1 MILFLG
7 QTMKSFDRAAFAAQ
21 PQKMLFQT
29 AFTAFGGAADHDA
42 RKTFPMF
49 CVKGSMTGTK
59 NIKEDGYVYFFR
71 GHRPVGGY
79 LRLR

>member
-29 AFTAFGGAADHDA
+29 AFTAFGGAAVTPHA
-42 RKTFPMF
+42 KHSQCFA
-49 CVKGSMTGTK
+49 
-59 NIKEDGYVYFFR
+59 
-71 GHRPVGGY
+71 
-79 LRLR
+79 